1 MSDSTD
7 DLVIRALGPQDPPVL
22 EAAFAAIGW
31 NKQASR
37 YERYLV
43 EQADGIRDI
52 LVAELEG
59 VFAGYG
65 TLLWRATYP
74 PFRDASI
81 PEVQDLN
88 VLPHLHRR
96 GVASRLMDEAESRIA
111 ARGDTAGI
119 GFGMTE
125 NYGAAQR
132 MYVLRGYVPDGR
144 GLMYN
149 EQPVEYFGP
158 AVIPDDDLVLYLTKR
173 LDR

>member
-1 MSDSTD
+1 MRDSPN
-7 DLVIRALGPQDPPVL
+7 DLVIRALGPQDPPVF

-31 NKQASR
+31 HKQASR
-37 YERYLV
+37 YERYLT
-43 EQADGIRDI
+43 EQADGTRDI

-65 TLLWRATYP
+65 TVLWQATYP

-81 PEVQDLN
+81 PEIQDLN
-88 VLPHLHRR
+88 VLTHLRRR
-96 GVASRLMDEAESRIA
+96 GVASKLLDEAESRIA
-111 ARGDTAGI
+111 VRGDTAGI

-132 MYVLRGYVPDGR
+132 MYVLRGYVPDAR

-149 EQPVEYFGP
+149 KQPVEYFGP
-158 AVIPDDDLVLYLTKR
+158 AVIPDDDLVLYLTKH